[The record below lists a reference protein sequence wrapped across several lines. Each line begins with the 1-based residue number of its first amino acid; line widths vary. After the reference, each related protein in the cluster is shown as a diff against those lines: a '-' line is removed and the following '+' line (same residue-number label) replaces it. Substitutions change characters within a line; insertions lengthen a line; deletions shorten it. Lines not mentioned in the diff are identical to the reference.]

1 MNNIKNWKVQA
12 LKPTFPVTLNVQCFN
27 KEATEINELLETEAH
42 NISSD
47 KPYIIDNRKKKI
59 ILLENFTRRQHMNS
73 QLVTLIIPHDP
84 IYISKISLQGQIL
97 KDMN

>member
-12 LKPTFPVTLNVQCFN
+12 LKPTFPVTLNLQCFN

-47 KPYIIDNRKKKI
+47 KPCI
-59 ILLENFTRRQHMNS
+59 
-73 QLVTLIIPHDP
+73 
-84 IYISKISLQGQIL
+84 
-97 KDMN
+97 